1 MELNSY
7 QDRPPGPREVKV
19 RVLYSA
25 ISHGTE
31 MSHYRGQAIWHH
43 KQVEPDGFVTEGQSM
58 SYPFTYGYED
68 VAEIVEMGDEVTG
81 FETGQ
86 VVGCCANHRE
96 TAFFSID
103 RMNQSID
110 TYFLPLPE
118 PDDGSY
124 EKYVFVAFGNG
135 GTGRS
140 SAGPRSTG

>member
-1 MELNSY
+1 
-7 QDRPPGPREVKV
+7 
-19 RVLYSA
+19 
-25 ISHGTE
+25 
-31 MSHYRGQAIWHH
+31 
-43 KQVEPDGFVTEGQSM
+43 M